1 MENKNS
7 NIEKINRIIITVL
20 VIGFII
26 VNSINFYLVSKRENM
41 EKVALIGIGN
51 IMFHDE
57 GLGAYLVKYI
67 EENYEKNER
76 LTIVEGGTLG
86 FTLMTYYQDYDKIVV
101 VGTGSK
107 VGPVGTIGSENA
119 EQVMANESAVRKT
132 ANEVEITMMIE
143 ICSFHEDMGEVQL
156 ITMVPQDIVDVKNG
170 MTPEALEHMPN
181 LVDVTIKELEKSNI
195 FLIRKEEDEVS
206 FESIIEAYANPRI
219 TDFNDM
225 SDFKS

>member
-1 MENKNS
+1 M
-7 NIEKINRIIITVL
+7 V
-20 VIGFII
+20 
-26 VNSINFYLVSKRENM
+26 Y

-67 EENYEKNER
+67 EENYESHPN

-86 FTLMTYYQDYDKIVV
+86 FSLMTYYQEYDKIIV

-107 VGPVGTIGSENA
+107 EGEVGTISSENA
-119 EQVMANESAVRKT
+119 QEVMSNNDATRKT

-156 ITMVPQDIVDVKNG
+156 LTMVPHDIIEVENG
-170 MTPEALEHMPN
+170 LTPEALSHMPK
-181 LVDVTIKELEKSNI
+181 LVEATIEELKNSGITLRKKEKTVPIEHIIDACANPKVSDFTDMKEL
-195 FLIRKEEDEVS
+195 V
-206 FESIIEAYANPRI
+206 
-219 TDFNDM
+219 
-225 SDFKS
+225 

>member
-1 MENKNS
+1 MS
-7 NIEKINRIIITVL
+7 
-20 VIGFII
+20 
-26 VNSINFYLVSKRENM
+26 Y

-67 EENYEKNER
+67 EENYEAHPK

-86 FTLMTYYQDYDKIVV
+86 FTLMTYYQEYDKIIV

-107 VGPVGTIGSENA
+107 VGPVGTISSENS
-119 EQVMANESAVRKT
+119 EEVMANESETRKT

-156 ITMVPQDIVDVKNG
+156 ITMVPHDIIDVKNA
-170 MTPEALEHMPN
+170 MTPEALACMPK
-181 LVDVTIKELEKSNI
+181 LVDETLIELKNSDI
-195 FLIRKEEDEVS
+195 ILTRKESDEVS
-206 FESIIEAYANPRI
+206 FTSIIEAYANPKI
-219 TDFNDM
+219 ADFTDM
-225 SDFKS
+225 SKCIS